1 MTNTLHRQGTH
12 ESLSRDYVIFV
23 TVAKG
28 INHEGAGSKMQR
40 FLRLAWEE
48 GPVNIGTDKKNLITA
63 GGDVEKMI
71 AGITHKSHPT
81 AVFDNPEAIRR
92 LVRKLKQE
100 DLGIS
105 VTISGLTDE
114 VDEILR
120 SEGIVRHSIEH
131 SIGILGRTERL
142 PTRQILELS
151 SMCGHGCVSHNH
163 VRKMI
168 DWTKMAKLT
177 PKQAATYLAR
187 PCSCGAF
194 NIARAEALLT
204 NAIEMA

>member
-23 TVAKG
+23 TIARG
-28 INHEGAGSKMQR
+28 INREGSGPKSQR

-48 GPVNIGTDKKNLITA
+48 GPVNIGVDGKNLIT
-63 GGDVEKMI
+63 GDDPEKMI
-71 AGITHKSHPT
+71 AGITDGSHPT
-81 AVFDNPEAIRR
+81 AVFDNLEAIRR
-92 LVRKLKQE
+92 LVGKLKEE
-100 DLGIS
+100 DLGLS
-105 VTISGLTDE
+105 VTISALTDE
-114 VDEILR
+114 VNEILR
-120 SEGIVRHSIEH
+120 SHGIVRHSIEH

-168 DWTKMAKLT
+168 DWTKLGKVT
-177 PKQAATYLAR
+177 PRQAATYLAR

-194 NIARAEALLT
+194 NIARAEELLAK
-204 NAIEMA
+204 AIDMA